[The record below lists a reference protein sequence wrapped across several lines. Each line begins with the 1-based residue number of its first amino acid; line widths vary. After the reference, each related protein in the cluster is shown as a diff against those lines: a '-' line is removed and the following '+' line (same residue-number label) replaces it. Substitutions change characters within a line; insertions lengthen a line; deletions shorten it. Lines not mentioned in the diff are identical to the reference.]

1 MQTIRQF
8 VKGSDESAWVKVLNS
23 AYKEYSDWR
32 AITLQEFLAEEA
44 GSSFRS
50 DERFVADIDGQPV
63 GVLRVCLEDSKNGAK
78 GLIETLAIVPEFRY
92 LGIEE
97 RLVEIAVDEVRK
109 KGTHTIQIPRLRWS
123 RFNERGGVEFLE
135 KLGFALIRKTSLLAA
150 ELASIPS
157 DIEVNTQTAIRRV
170 EKDSTEDVEL
180 LSWLRN
186 ECSEE
191 EFNYRQTTIEETRS
205 LLLQNPFS
213 YLECHFAV
221 YNSKPVGYVVVAVDG
236 KYNVEKRTKTGIIL
250 GVGVL
255 KSHRTKGIGTRL
267 VLQGL
272 ETLRALGMTRAA
284 LDVDDFN
291 QSEAKELYEKVG
303 FGVIE
308 SYLTYEMDMLHAQN
322 HRPAEQSALHA
333 PRYWPL

>member
-8 VKGSDESAWVKVLNS
+8 VKGSDESAWVKVMNS

-32 AITLQEFLAEEA
+32 AITLEELLAEEA
-44 GSSFRS
+44 NSSFRC

-63 GVLRVCLEDSKNGAK
+63 GVLHVCLEDSKKGAK
-78 GLIETLAIVPEFRY
+78 GLVETLAIIPEFRC

-97 RLVEIAVDEVRK
+97 RLVKTAIDEVRK
-109 KGTHTIQIPRLRWS
+109 KGTRTIQIPRLRWS
-123 RFNERGGVEFLE
+123 RFNEKGGVDFLE
-135 KLGFALIRKTSLLAA
+135 RLGFVLVRKTSLMAA

-157 DIEVNTQTAIRRV
+157 GIEVNVKTVTRRV
-170 EKDSTEDVEL
+170 EKDSAEDIEL
-180 LSWLRN
+180 LSRLRN
-186 ECSEE
+186 ECSNE

-213 YLECHFAV
+213 YLECRFAV
-221 YNSKPVGYVVVAVDG
+221 IDNKPVGYVAVAVDE
-236 KYNVEKRTKTGIIL
+236 KYNAERRTKTGIIL

-255 KSHRTKGIGTRL
+255 KSHRGKGIGTCL

-272 ETLRALGMTRAA
+272 EGLRALGMTRAA

-291 QSEAKELYEKVG
+291 QSEAKKLYEKVG
-303 FGVIE
+303 FGIIE
-308 SYLTYEMDMLHAQN
+308 SYLTYEMNLPHT
-322 HRPAEQSALHA
+322 RVKSYP
-333 PRYWPL
+333 